1 VDEELIYRDE
11 VVALLFNLSSILR
24 TLERIEMLLED
35 VDGEEGEEF

>member
-1 VDEELIYRDE
+1 MDEELIYRDE